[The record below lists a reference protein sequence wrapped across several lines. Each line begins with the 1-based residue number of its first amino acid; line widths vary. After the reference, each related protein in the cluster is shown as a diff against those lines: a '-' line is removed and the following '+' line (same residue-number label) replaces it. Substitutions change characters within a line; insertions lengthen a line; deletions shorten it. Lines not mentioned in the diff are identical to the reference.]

1 MGYSRFEYKTNQKF
15 ILNEVKR
22 LVDDGLKKGPDHFIN
37 IILYCIT
44 GDRFQD
50 EDGQLI
56 QEIMKI
62 YPFDNLPVIITQLKA
77 YFETQAQE
85 MEKIIRKILGD
96 YLDKNIVKKIEI
108 RSIVSKEMKDGNNV
122 YKARG
127 IPELL
132 RLSFDIMS
140 RALTS
145 ATFKKLTQDIENL
158 CKFYV
163 G

>member
-37 IILYCIT
+37 IILYT

-62 YPFDNLPVIITQLKA
+62 YPFDNLPIIITQLKA
-77 YFETQAQE
+77 
-85 MEKIIRKILGD
+85 
-96 YLDKNIVKKIEI
+96 
-108 RSIVSKEMKDGNNV
+108 
-122 YKARG
+122 
-127 IPELL
+127 
-132 RLSFDIMS
+132 
-140 RALTS
+140 
-145 ATFKKLTQDIENL
+145 
-158 CKFYV
+158 
-163 G
+163 

>member
-37 IILYCIT
+37 IILYCTT

-62 YPFDNLPVIITQLKA
+62 YPFDNFTSYYNTIKG
-77 YFETQAQE
+77 
-85 MEKIIRKILGD
+85 IL
-96 YLDKNIVKKIEI
+96 
-108 RSIVSKEMKDGNNV
+108 
-122 YKARG
+122 
-127 IPELL
+127 
-132 RLSFDIMS
+132 
-140 RALTS
+140 
-145 ATFKKLTQDIENL
+145 
-158 CKFYV
+158 
-163 G
+163 